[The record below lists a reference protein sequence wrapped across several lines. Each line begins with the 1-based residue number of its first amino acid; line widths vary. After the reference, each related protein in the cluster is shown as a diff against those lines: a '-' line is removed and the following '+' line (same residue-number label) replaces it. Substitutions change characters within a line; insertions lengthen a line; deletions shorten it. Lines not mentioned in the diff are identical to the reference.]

1 MGWVGSIPEAYFSKG
16 VNFFTPRGGLVYP
29 EVPYSGG
36 MESLR
41 IALVDDY
48 EIVLR
53 GLEMMLRSYGDTLE
67 VVEIDLNRDVDTP
80 VHITLYD
87 TFAATPGDGTDVHE
101 LANNPLAGKVVVYSW
116 DLDEMRVK
124 AALANGASGYLSKGL
139 PAARLVAALHEIHRG
154 EGEVFQGSSSQAQS
168 SLGDWPGREEGLTQR
183 EAEILALITQG
194 LTNAEIADRA
204 RLSINTVKTF
214 IRSCYRR
221 IGVTD
226 RSNAILWGLA
236 HGFFPDH
243 KRVKPRQ

>member
-1 MGWVGSIPEAYFSKG
+1 
-16 VNFFTPRGGLVYP
+16 
-29 EVPYSGG
+29 

-53 GLEMMLRSYGDTLE
+53 GLEMMLRTYGDTVE

-87 TFAATPGDGTDVHE
+87 TFAATPGDGADVHE
-101 LANNPLAGKVVVYSW
+101 LASNPLAGKVVVYSW
-116 DLDEMRVK
+116 DLDETRVE

-139 PAARLVAALHEIHRG
+139 PAARLVSALHDIHRG
-154 EGEVFQGSSSQAQS
+154 EGKVFQGPTGQTKS

-183 EAEILALITQG
+183 EAEVLALITQG
-194 LTNAEIADRA
+194 LSNLEIADRA

-226 RSNAILWGLA
+226 RSNAILWGLE

-243 KRVKPRQ
+243 KRVQPRR